1 MSRSDA
7 TYQVLERIFGR
18 NLMWRVGRWMYCGA
32 RRELSFGLDANGEYA
47 LQERVARYLAKSPDH
62 QPIILDVGANL
73 GAWSRP
79 FGQALRDA
87 GAKDARLVAFE
98 PGPGQRERLEVNL
111 SGAVGFADVS
121 ILPYAVAA
129 ENGQGEFAITGEATG
144 SSGLVPEAGTRT
156 RDAEI
161 LKVEIRT
168 LDTLLAELGIE
179 SVDYVKVDT
188 EGNDPNVLEG
198 AIETLRAGRIGA
210 MQFEYNFL
218 WLSNRFSLGQIF
230 RFIPELDYRLGKI
243 VPDGVELY
251 DEWHFE
257 LDRYVMANFVLIR
270 NDLCEALGARA
281 YRFNG
286 ENVAVPVDG

>member
-1 MSRSDA
+1 MSRSEA
-7 TYQVLERIFGR
+7 TYHVLERVFGR
-18 NLMWRVGRWMYCGA
+18 KLMWRVGRWMYCGA
-32 RRELSFGLDANGEYA
+32 RRELSFALDANGEYA
-47 LQERVARYLAKSPDH
+47 LQERVAQHLAKSPDH

-79 FGQALRDA
+79 FGQALSQA
-87 GAKDARLVAFE
+87 GAGDARLIAFE

-111 SGAVGFADVS
+111 SGAPGFSEVS

-129 ENGQGEFAITGEATG
+129 ENGDGEFAITGDATG
-144 SSGLVPEAGTRT
+144 SSGLVPEAGTGRNEV
-156 RDAEI
+156 EI

-168 LDTLLAELGIE
+168 LDTMLKELGID

-198 AIETLRAGRIGA
+198 AIETLREGRIGA
-210 MQFEYNFL
+210 IQFEYNFL
-218 WLSNRFSLGQIF
+218 WLNNRFSLSQIF
-230 RFIPELDYRLGKI
+230 RFIEGLDYRFGKI

-257 LDRYVMANFVLIR
+257 LDRFIMANFVLIR
-270 NDLCEALGARA
+270 SDLCDALGARA
-281 YRFNG
+281 CRFDAQ
-286 ENVAVPVDG
+286 NVAVPVDG